1 MSQQGS
7 INLSSSIQWDE
18 SSLSFGPDGFRTTVS
33 GTAEHALCK
42 AEAVTLQ
49 ADGWEGQVAKHQ
61 GPLSRIT
68 ATISTLDPD
77 NPDDD
82 LVTRWDLDVQWSNVP
97 AANSQAFLDYIA
109 SNGGN
114 YGTTMREIMAAVEQ
128 YRNEGTW
135 TLLDALA
142 DSTQKA
148 WAFDI
153 INGETVYEPDAVL
166 RRNNSYPPNTSNT
179 ADWTDVKKVFTTTQL
194 TSISDPPSAIVGT
207 LESGYWLKT
216 SAGSS
221 YAADGR
227 YEVVTNWIFGTAYK
241 FPSHRYTYKT

>member
-1 MSQQGS
+1 VNQQGT

-18 SSLSFGPDGFRTTVS
+18 SSLQFGPDGFRTTVS

-42 AEAVTLQ
+42 TEAVTLQ
-49 ADGWEGQVAKHQ
+49 AQGWEGQVAKHQ

-77 NPDDD
+77 NPDND

-97 AANSQAFLDYIA
+97 AANSQAFWAYIEA
-109 SNGGN
+109 NGGK
-114 YGTTMREIMAAVEQ
+114 YGSTFRSIFDAVEQ

-135 TLLDALA
+135 TLLDALG
-142 DSTQKA
+142 TTPKA

-153 INGETVYEPDAVL
+153 ITGETVYEPDAVL
-166 RRNNSYPPNTSNT
+166 RRSNSYPPNTALT
-179 ADWTDVKKVFTTTQL
+179 ADWTDVRKVFTTTQL
-194 TSISDPPSAIVGT
+194 TSLSDPPSAIVGT

-221 YAADGR
+221 YGADGR
-227 YEVVTNWIFGTAYK
+227 YEVVTNWIYGG
-241 FPSHRYTYKT
+241 PSKYPNHRYTYKT